1 MGAGAHVSRKEEA
14 MAENV
19 GGVALLA
26 DPLAQELLAAPIPAR
41 LAYTARDGTPRV
53 VPIWFQWTGS
63 ELVMA
68 SLPGAPKVAAM
79 QARSDVAVTIDT
91 DAWPYKALMIRGKA
105 RVDRHTGVVPEF
117 TQAARRY
124 LGDQGGDGFLAQ
136 YRTWVRDHSWRIAV
150 RPERVTLIDFG
161 AGRVPQNIPR

>member
-1 MGAGAHVSRKEEA
+1 

-19 GGVALLA
+19 GGVALLS
-26 DPLAQELLAAPIPAR
+26 DPLAQELLVPSIPAR
-41 LAYTARDGTPRV
+41 LAYTGPDGTPRV
-53 VPIWFQWTGS
+53 VPIWFQWTGT

-79 QARSDVAVTIDT
+79 RERSDVALTIDT

-105 RVDRHTGVVPEF
+105 RVDRHVGVVPEF
-117 TQAARRY
+117 AQAARRY
-124 LGDQGGDGFLAQ
+124 LGDKGGDGFLEQ
-136 YRTWVRDHSWRIAV
+136 YRTWVRDHSWRVAV

-161 AGRVPQNIPR
+161 AGPVSQNIPK

>member
-1 MGAGAHVSRKEEA
+1 VTPPRQPNIA
-14 MAENV
+14 V
-19 GGVALLA
+19 G
-26 DPLAQELLAAPIPAR
+26 PLARIRSPRPLTASVDVRRPQD
-41 LAYTARDGTPRV
+41 AYTGPDGTPRV

-79 QARSDVAVTIDT
+79 QERPEVAVTIDT
-91 DAWPYKALMIRGKA
+91 DAWPYKALMIRGRA
-105 RVDRHTGVVPEF
+105 HVERHAGVVPELP
-117 TQAARRY
+117 QAARRY
-124 LGDQGGDGFLAQ
+124 LGDKGGDGFLEQ

-161 AGRVPQNIPR
+161 AGRIPQNIPR